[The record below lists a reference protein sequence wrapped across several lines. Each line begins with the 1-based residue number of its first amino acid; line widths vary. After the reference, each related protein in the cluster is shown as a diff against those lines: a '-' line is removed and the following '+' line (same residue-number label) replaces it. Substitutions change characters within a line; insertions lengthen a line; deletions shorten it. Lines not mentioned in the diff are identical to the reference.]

1 MNTTTHTVQSHCLF
15 TRYFSLI
22 LFFSL
27 CLPILAHAHRGKAV
41 EIDECRIRVGSDV
54 VHFSAYTPT
63 FTEGTSYCQFIPN
76 VGLTNLVFDYEG
88 QKLRNMTV
96 ELEITRDS
104 DDKRIFYQ
112 APKKIKSGTINTV
125 VDFSQYG
132 AGSYLAHITIIH
144 RGEKLDSH
152 LGFTIGA
159 EEEEKTSR
167 WITMVLPGLLLSA
180 LIVFMLPN
188 LKQEDDQAS

>member
-1 MNTTTHTVQSHCLF
+1 MNTTHTVRKNYLLS
-15 TRYFSLI
+15 RYFSFI
-22 LFFSL
+22 LLLSL
-27 CLPILAHAHRGKAV
+27 CLPILVHAHRGKAV
-41 EIDECRIRVGSDV
+41 EIDECRIRVGSEV

-63 FTEGTSYCQFIPN
+63 FTQGTSYCQFIPDL
-76 VGLTNLVFDYEG
+76 GLTNLVFDYEG

-104 DDKRIFYQ
+104 DEKRIFYQ

-132 AGSYLAHITIIH
+132 AGDYLAHITIIH
-144 RGEKLDSH
+144 EGEKLDSH

-167 WITMVLPGLLLSA
+167 WITLVLPGILLSGI
-180 LIVFMLPN
+180 IVFMLPSP
-188 LKQEDDQAS
+188 KRADDQAS

>member
-1 MNTTTHTVQSHCLF
+1 MNTTHTVQKNHLL
-15 TRYFSLI
+15 SLI
-22 LFFSL
+22 FLFSL

-41 EIDECRIRVGSDV
+41 EIDECRIRVGSEV

-63 FTEGTSYCQFIPN
+63 FTKGASYCQFIPN
-76 VGLTNLVFDYEG
+76 VGLTSLVFDYEG
-88 QKLRNMTV
+88 QKLRDMTV

-104 DDKRIFYQ
+104 DEKRIFYQ
-112 APKKIKSGTINTV
+112 APKKIKSGTINTA

-144 RGEKLDSH
+144 EGEKLDSH

-167 WITMVLPGLLLSA
+167 WITMVLPGLLLSG
-180 LIVFMLPN
+180 IIIFMLPSP
-188 LKQEDDQAS
+188 KREDDQAS